1 MCFYI
6 FKKVIAICIASILT
20 AVKEGIQSNW
30 DTVYSP
36 NSFNRMWILQYWIFW
51 IILIIVVF
59 QKYRVSKHVTF
70 LHLSDIYRDNAWK
83 RLKISLR
90 TQFSS
95 KLYERLPIDSNRSW
109 INLFYFVKHEQRQNT
124 LHRKFSYH

>member
-6 FKKVIAICIASILT
+6 FKKVIAISIASILT
-20 AVKEGIQSNW
+20 AVKEGTQSYW

-59 QKYRVSKHVTF
+59 QKYRFSKHVTF
-70 LHLSDIYRDNAWK
+70 LHLSNIYRDNA
-83 RLKISLR
+83 
-90 TQFSS
+90 
-95 KLYERLPIDSNRSW
+95 
-109 INLFYFVKHEQRQNT
+109 
-124 LHRKFSYH
+124 